1 VRTAQ
6 ALAMSSYGISLYDVC
21 RSANMYGFSDETL
34 SLEHVKVVVEAQ
46 EKFLTEFAQ
55 IKL

>member
-1 VRTAQ
+1 
-6 ALAMSSYGISLYDVC
+6 
-21 RSANMYGFSDETL
+21 MYGFSDETL

>member
-1 VRTAQ
+1 
-6 ALAMSSYGISLYDVC
+6 MSSYGISLYDVC
-21 RSANMYGFSDETL
+21 RSANMYGFSDEPL